1 MHLRIQCKLFTAV
14 YTSVHQCAPKV
25 KEGPLRKL
33 HLHLCYH
40 LKEVRIVALPFYLY
54 KMILEKMLRL
64 NDLMA
69 VCVHNLPLVI
79 LLMLSP
85 LRNESENGN
94 KINQNSSV
102 NITVISYV
110 AAFE

>member
-1 MHLRIQCKLFTAV
+1 
-14 YTSVHQCAPKV
+14 
-25 KEGPLRKL
+25 
-33 HLHLCYH
+33 
-40 LKEVRIVALPFYLY
+40 
-54 KMILEKMLRL
+54 MLRL
-64 NDLMA
+64 NDLMI
-69 VCVHNLPLVI
+69 VIVHNLPLVI
-79 LLMLSP
+79 ILMLSP